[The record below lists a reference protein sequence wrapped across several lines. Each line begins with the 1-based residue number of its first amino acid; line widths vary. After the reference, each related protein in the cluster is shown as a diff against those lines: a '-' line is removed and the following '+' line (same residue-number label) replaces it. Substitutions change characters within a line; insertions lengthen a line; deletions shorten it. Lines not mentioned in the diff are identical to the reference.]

1 MYGDSA
7 GNCGDGALSN
17 TTLEDFYDGILGNA
31 IQQEPVDRDH
41 GAQGQGQGQGQLGPG
56 PGGPG
61 EDERAKNLPYDSD
74 DILGSYMTYLV
85 ACSSHYV
92 PPPKSNT
99 APAGSTVGFLSK
111 GNASSASSSSA
122 SSSAAS
128 ANASATSR
136 AAAGSAEGATP
147 TGSSSTPP
155 PPPPPPSESMDQEA
169 LAKKALLKSKSKGK
183 GKAGGKSKAGKE
195 KGSPRTERRDMVRNA
210 SERALY
216 T

>member
-31 IQQEPVDRDH
+31 IQQEPEQH
-41 GAQGQGQGQGQLGPG
+41 QGQLGPG
-56 PGGPG
+56 
-61 EDERAKNLPYDSD
+61 EDERAAKNLPYDSD

-92 PPPKSNT
+92 PPPKGS
-99 APAGSTVGFLSK
+99 APPGSAVGFISK

-122 SSSAAS
+122 SSSSASSAAAS
-128 ANASATSR
+128 STATSS
-136 AAAGSAEGATP
+136 AAGS
-147 TGSSSTPP
+147 SSSSSALP
-155 PPPPPPSESMDQEA
+155 PPPPPPSEGMDEEA
-169 LAKKALLKSKSKGK
+169 LAKKSLLKSKA
-183 GKAGGKSKAGKE
+183 KAKAKASGKSKAGKE
-195 KGSPRTERRDMVRNA
+195 KASPRTERRDMVRNA
-210 SERALY
+210 SERAAW